1 MLIYYLVKPID
12 GEENEAVYLST
23 LFCCGSEVRG
33 NPRTPKSIPKAASAY
48 SGEICPFQL
57 S

>member
-33 NPRTPKSIPKAASAY
+33 NQELLNQYLKQRQHIQGNMPI
-48 SGEICPFQL
+48 QL